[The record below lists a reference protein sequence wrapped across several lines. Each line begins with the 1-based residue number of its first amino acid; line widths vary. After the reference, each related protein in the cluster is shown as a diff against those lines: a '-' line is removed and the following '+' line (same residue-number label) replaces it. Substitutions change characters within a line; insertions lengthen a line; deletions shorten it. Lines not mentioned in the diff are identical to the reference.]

1 MSKLFIKFLIISLI
15 LTGSGFNF
23 VEVKAIEKNLEYVQ
37 GEFLVKFFND
47 SEIYKISTTPDAD
60 IYETIEKYE
69 SLDVVEFIEPNFKVE
84 LSAFPNDPDY
94 NLQWYLNTIK
104 IKDAWSKELI
114 VRQEEGLSSKAVI
127 AVLDSGVDLDHPD
140 LESKIWKNK
149 GEIFNNEQDDDGN
162 GFVDDYFGWDFID
175 SDDDPGPSFG
185 AVFNEQAVK
194 HGTLVAGVAAA
205 VTNNAQGIAGVGWFA
220 EIMPLRVLD
229 SDGSGDVFSVVNAI
243 NYAINNGADVINM
256 SFVGSGFSRSLSN
269 AIQNAYN
276 NNIVVV
282 AAAGNT
288 DPGVNGN
295 NLDIEKA
302 YPVCYDTDTEN
313 MVIGVASVGHNFVK
327 SNFSNY
333 GNCIDL
339 VAPGEHFWTTQVF
352 EPGREG
358 FSSYYDGFWSGTS
371 LSAPLVSGTAAMIKS
386 LRPGFSAG
394 EIRDFIISNT
404 DSIDTYNPDFAGQ
417 LGSGILNV
425 SRTIDSVLSEKAPVV
440 KGSSNSYIV
449 AGLGSGSF
457 PQIKIM
463 TTDGNVF
470 KEFFAY
476 SPSFTGD
483 INVAVGDLEGNGVEE
498 IVTGAGPGGG
508 PHVRVFDINGF
519 VQRQFFA
526 YSSSFRGGV
535 NIAVADVLGDG
546 GDEIITGPGPGEK
559 PEVKIFDNNGNLVS
573 SFLAYSEGFTGGVSV
588 AAGDFN
594 HDGKAEIV
602 TGAGPGGGPHV
613 RIFDS
618 QGNVISQ
625 FFAFNEIFR
634 GGVNVTAGDLHT
646 DGQDEIIIAPASKSL
661 PTVKVFTYRGFQI
674 ASILAFESDYF
685 GGVNIST
692 KDLDGNGA
700 KDIIVGRSRGFD
712 SLVKAFNINGQVISE
727 FFAHNKYYNGGA
739 RTAGITN

>member
-1 MSKLFIKFLIISLI
+1 MNKLVIKFLIISLI
-15 LTGSGFNF
+15 LAGSGFNF
-23 VEVKAIEKNLEYVQ
+23 IEVKAIEKDLEYVQ
-37 GEFLVKFFND
+37 GEFLVKFFDNP
-47 SEIYKISTTPDAD
+47 EVYKISTTPDAD
-60 IYETIEKYE
+60 IYKTIEKYE

-104 IKDAWSKELI
+104 AKGAWSKELI
-114 VRQEEGLSSKAVI
+114 IRQEEGISSKAVI
-127 AVLDSGVDLDHPD
+127 AILDSGVDLDHPD

-149 GEIFNNEQDDDGN
+149 GEILNNERDDDGN

-185 AVFNEQAVK
+185 AGFNEQAVK

-295 NLDIEKA
+295 NLNIEKA

-333 GNCIDL
+333 GECIDL

-352 EPGREG
+352 EPGRDG

-371 LSAPLVSGTAAMIKS
+371 LSAPLVSGTAAMIKA

-394 EIRDFIISNT
+394 EIRDFIISST
-404 DSIDTYNPDFAGQ
+404 EPIDPYNPDFVGQ
-417 LGSGILNV
+417 LGTGILN
-425 SRTIDSVLSEKAPVV
+425 TEKALDSALSKKAPVV
-440 KGSSNSYIV
+440 ARSSNTYVV
-449 AGLGSGSF
+449 AGLGVGSF
-457 PQIKIM
+457 PQLKIM
-463 TTDGNVF
+463 TIDGKVY

-476 SPSFTGD
+476 SPSFTGEV
-483 INVAVGDLEGNGVEE
+483 NVAVGDLDGNGVEE
-498 IVTGAGPGGG
+498 IITGAGKGGG
-508 PHVRVFDINGF
+508 PHIRVFNVEGL
-519 VQRQFFA
+519 VQQQFFA
-526 YSSSFRGGV
+526 YDSSFRGGV
-535 NIAVADVLGDG
+535 NVAVGDVVGDG
-546 GDEIITGPGPGEK
+546 GDEIITGPGPGGK
-559 PEVKIFDNNGNLVS
+559 PEVKIFDKKGNLIS
-573 SFLAYSEGFTGGVSV
+573 SFLAYGEGFTGGVSV
-588 AAGDFN
+588 AVGDFN

-613 RIFDS
+613 RIFDYK
-618 QGNVISQ
+618 GNVISQ

-634 GGVNVTAGDLHT
+634 GGVNVAAGDLHT
-646 DGQDEIIIAPASKSL
+646 DGQDEIIVAPASKSL
-661 PTVKVFTYRGFQI
+661 PTVKVFTYKGFEI
-674 ASILAFESDYF
+674 SSILAFESDYF
-685 GGVNIST
+685 GGVHVGV
-692 KDLDGNGA
+692 KDLDGDGA
-700 KDIIVGRSRGFD
+700 NDIIAGRSRGGD
-712 SLVKAFNINGQVISE
+712 SLVKSFNINGKIIAE
-727 FFAHNKYYNGGA
+727 FFAHNSSYRGGI
-739 RTAGITN
+739 RTAGIRK